1 MIDLDKLNDS
11 QRRIAEKII
20 ATATE
25 QGVDP
30 QLALAVA
37 KVESGFSQAAKG
49 SSGEIGVMQ
58 LMPATAKSLGVNPK
72 SLDENIFGGVTY
84 LKQMLDLT
92 GGDVRKALV
101 GYNGGPGLA
110 KMENPPNMGYADKV
124 NEVYPF
130 DAVGQARR
138 LKQQVEGGVIPVKQE
153 VQESQETELPES
165 DAASEARRLAQQID
179 QMQINYPDDPAIGRA
194 MSAAAGAPAGGLLS
208 GAGEVV
214 KRGMQQKRFNAFQEA
229 QRAARDQNLAR
240 VAQGM
245 TPGEKWASKVTG
257 YVKPGVETVSEAA
270 TDYRRAMPQGKIS
283 GRMARLYG
291 IPGPDEPAQLS
302 QRLIDRAKNAPVMG
316 EVRQGLPTQQPTQQP
331 TRPGGKIS
339 GLFKGSTL
347 GALGGAGAGYSA
359 YDAYDRYMQGDV
371 PGAAL
376 SAIGALGGAASLAP
390 HPVARGV
397 GLATTAAVPFLADL
411 YDRYKPQRTITLPE

>member
-1 MIDLDKLNDS
+1 MVDLDKLNDS

-72 SLDENIFGGVTY
+72 SLDENILGGVTY
-84 LKQMLDLT
+84 LKQMLDVT

-110 KMENPPNMGYADKV
+110 KMENPPNMEYADKV

-138 LKQQVEGGVIPVKQE
+138 LKQQLEGGTIAQPS
-153 VQESQETELPES
+153 QESGQPES
-165 DAASEARRLAQQID
+165 EAVAEARKLAQQID
-179 QMQINYPDDPAIGRA
+179 QMQINTPQDPAIGRA
-194 MSAAAGAPAGGLLS
+194 MSAAAGAPAGALLGGGS
-208 GAGEVV
+208 EAA
-214 KRGMQQKRFNAFQEA
+214 KRSMQQRRFDVFQEA

-245 TPGEKWASKVTG
+245 TSGEKWGSKVTG

-283 GRMARLYG
+283 SRMAKLYG
-291 IPGPDEPAQLS
+291 IPAPGESPQLT

-316 EVRQGLPTQQPTQQP
+316 EPRQGLPVERVE
-331 TRPGGKIS
+331 RPGGRVS
-339 GLFKGSTL
+339 GLLKGSTL

-359 YDAYDRYMQGDV
+359 YDAYDRYMQGDI

-376 SAIGALGGAASLAP
+376 SAIGALGGAAGLVP
-390 HPVARGV
+390 HPLTRGV
-397 GLATTAAVPFLADL
+397 GLATTAAVPALTEL

>member
-1 MIDLDKLNDS
+1 MVDLEKLNES
-11 QRRIAEKII
+11 QRRIADKVVK
-20 ATATE
+20 AAE
-25 QGVDP
+25 QEGVDP

-37 KVESGFSQAAKG
+37 QVESGFSQAAKSNKG
-49 SSGEIGVMQ
+49 AIGVMQ
-58 LMPATAKSLGVNPK
+58 LMPATAKGLGVNPK
-72 SLDENIFGGVTY
+72 KMDDNIRGGVMY
-84 LKQMLDLT
+84 LKEMLDLT

-101 GYNGGPGLA
+101 GYNGGPKFA
-110 KMENPPNMGYADKV
+110 KMDNPPNMSYADEV
-124 NEVYPF
+124 NSVYPF
-130 DAVGQARR
+130 DTVGQARM
-138 LKQQVEGGVIPVKQE
+138 LKQQLEGGVMPVSKE
-153 VQESQETELPES
+153 AEPSES

-179 QMQINYPDDPAIGRA
+179 QMQINYPDDPAVGRA
-194 MSAAAGAPAGGLLS
+194 MSAAAGTIAGSLLGGGS
-208 GAGEVV
+208 EAA
-214 KRGMQQKRFNAFQEA
+214 KRSMQQRRFDASQEA
-229 QRAARDQNLAR
+229 QRAARDQNLAKL
-240 VAQGM
+240 AA

-316 EVRQGLPTQQPTQQP
+316 EPRQGLPTQQP

-339 GLFKGSTL
+339 GLLKGSTL

-359 YDAYDRYMQGDV
+359 YDAYDRYMQGDI

-376 SAIGALGGAASLAP
+376 SAIGALGGAASLVP
-390 HPVARGV
+390 HPVTRGV
-397 GLATTAAVPFLADL
+397 GLATTAAVPALTEL

>member
-37 KVESGFSQAAKG
+37 RVESGFSQAARGKD
-49 SSGEIGVMQ
+49 GEIGVMQ
-58 LMPATAKSLGVNPK
+58 LMPNTAKGLGVNPNN
-72 SLDENIFGGVTY
+72 LDDNIRGGVTY
-84 LKQMLDLT
+84 LKQMLDLSE
-92 GGDVRKALV
+92 GDVRKALV
-101 GYNGGPGLA
+101 GYNGGPGKV
-110 KMENPPNMGYADKV
+110 KMENPPNMGYADLI
-124 NEVYPF
+124 NDVYPF

-138 LKQQVEGGVIPVKQE
+138 LKQQIDGVIPVKQE
-153 VQESQETELPES
+153 VQESQETDLPES

-179 QMQINYPDDPAIGRA
+179 QMQINYPDDPAVGRA

-240 VAQGM
+240 VADGM
-245 TPGEKWASKVTG
+245 TSGEKWATKTTG
-257 YVKPGVETVSEAA
+257 YVKPGVQTTVEAA

-283 GRMARLYG
+283 GRMAKLYG

-316 EVRQGLPTQQPTQQP
+316 EVRQGLPTQQPIQQP

-390 HPVARGV
+390 HPIARGV

>member
-11 QRRIAEKII
+11 QRRIAEKVI

-49 SSGEIGVMQ
+49 SKGEIGVMQ

-72 SLDENIFGGVTY
+72 SLDENISGGVTY

-110 KMENPPNMGYADKV
+110 KMENPPNMDYADKI

-153 VQESQETELPES
+153 AQETELPES

-179 QMQINYPDDPAIGRA
+179 QTQINYPDDPAIGRA
-194 MSAAAGAPAGGLLS
+194 MYAAAGAPAGGLLS

-240 VAQGM
+240 VADGM
-245 TPGEKWASKVTG
+245 TSGAKWGSKVTG
-257 YVKPGVETVSEAA
+257 YVKPGVQTVSEAA

-283 GRMARLYG
+283 GRMAKLYG
-291 IPGPDEPAQLS
+291 IPGPDESPQLS
-302 QRLIDRAKNAPVMG
+302 QRLIDRAKNAPVVG
-316 EVRQGLPTQQPTQQP
+316 EVRQGLPTQAP
-331 TRPGGKIS
+331 TRPGGRVA
-339 GLFKGSTL
+339 GLFKGSAL

-359 YDAYDRYMQGDV
+359 YDAYDRYMQGDI

-376 SAIGALGGAASLAP
+376 SAIGALGGAAGLVP
-390 HPVARGV
+390 HPLTRGV
-397 GLATTAAVPFLADL
+397 GLATTAAVPFLTDL

>member
-1 MIDLDKLNDS
+1 MVDLDKLNES
-11 QRRIAEKII
+11 QRRIADKVIK
-20 ATATE
+20 AAE
-25 QGVDP
+25 QEGVDP

-37 KVESGFSQAAKG
+37 QVESKFSQAAKSDKG
-49 SSGEIGVMQ
+49 AIGVMQ
-58 LMPATAKSLGVNPK
+58 LMPATAKGLGVDPK
-72 SLDENIFGGVTY
+72 KMDDNIRGGVMY
-84 LKQMLDLT
+84 LKEMLDLT

-101 GYNGGPGLA
+101 GYNGGPRLA
-110 KMENPPNMGYADKV
+110 KMDNPPNMSYADEV
-124 NEVYPF
+124 NSVYPF
-130 DAVGQARR
+130 DAVGQARL
-138 LKQQVEGGVIPVKQE
+138 LKQQLEGGVMPVKQE
-153 VQESQETELPES
+153 AEPPETE
-165 DAASEARRLAQQID
+165 AALEARRLAQQID
-179 QMQINYPDDPAIGRA
+179 QMQINYPDDPAVGRA
-194 MSAAAGAPAGGLLS
+194 MSAAAGSVAGSLLGGGS
-208 GAGEVV
+208 EAA
-214 KRGMQQKRFNAFQEA
+214 KRGLQQRRFDAFQEA

-316 EVRQGLPTQQPTQQP
+316 EVRQGLPTQQPT
-331 TRPGGKIS
+331 RPGGKIS
-339 GLFKGSTL
+339 GLFKGSAL

-359 YDAYDRYMQGDV
+359 YDAYDRYMQGDI

-376 SAIGALGGAASLAP
+376 SAIGALGGAASLVP
-390 HPVARGV
+390 HPVARGA
-397 GLATTAAVPFLADL
+397 GLATTAAVPFLTDL

>member
-1 MIDLDKLNDS
+1 MVDLDKLNES
-11 QRRIAEKII
+11 QRRIADKVIK
-20 ATATE
+20 AAE
-25 QGVDP
+25 QEGVDP

-37 KVESGFSQAAKG
+37 QVESKFSQAAKSDKG
-49 SSGEIGVMQ
+49 AIGVMQ
-58 LMPATAKSLGVNPK
+58 LMPATAKGLGVDPK
-72 SLDENIFGGVTY
+72 KMDDNIRGGVMY
-84 LKQMLDLT
+84 LKEMLDLT

-101 GYNGGPGLA
+101 GYNGGPRLA
-110 KMENPPNMGYADKV
+110 KMDNPPNMSYADEV
-124 NEVYPF
+124 NSVYPF
-130 DAVGQARR
+130 DAVGQARL
-138 LKQQVEGGVIPVKQE
+138 LKQQLEGGVMPVKQE
-153 VQESQETELPES
+153 AEPPETE
-165 DAASEARRLAQQID
+165 AALEARRLAQQID
-179 QMQINYPDDPAIGRA
+179 QMQINYPDDPAVGRA
-194 MSAAAGAPAGGLLS
+194 MSAAAGSVAGSLLGGGS
-208 GAGEVV
+208 EAA
-214 KRGMQQKRFNAFQEA
+214 KRGLQQRRFDAFQEA

-245 TPGEKWASKVTG
+245 TPGEKWGSKVTG

-316 EVRQGLPTQQPTQQP
+316 EVRQGLPTQQPT
-331 TRPGGKIS
+331 RPGGKIS
-339 GLFKGSTL
+339 GLFKGSAL

-359 YDAYDRYMQGDV
+359 YDAYDRYMQGDI

-376 SAIGALGGAASLAP
+376 SAIGALGGAAGLVP
-390 HPVARGV
+390 HPLTRGV
-397 GLATTAAVPFLADL
+397 GLATTAAVPFLTDL

>member
-1 MIDLDKLNDS
+1 MVDLDKLNDS

-72 SLDENIFGGVTY
+72 SLDENISGGVTY

-110 KMENPPNMGYADKV
+110 KMENPPNMDYADKV

-138 LKQQVEGGVIPVKQE
+138 LKQQLEGNIIPVAQP
-153 VQESQETELPES
+153 SQEGEQPETEATL
-165 DAASEARRLAQQID
+165 EARRLAQQID
-179 QMQINYPDDPAIGRA
+179 QMQINTPQDPAIGRA
-194 MSAAAGAPAGGLLS
+194 MSAAAGAPAGALLGGGS
-208 GAGEVV
+208 EAA
-214 KRGMQQKRFNAFQEA
+214 KRSMQQRRFDVFQEA

-245 TPGEKWASKVTG
+245 TPGEKWGSKVTG

-283 GRMARLYG
+283 SRMAKLYG
-291 IPGPDEPAQLS
+291 IPAPGESPQLS

-316 EVRQGLPTQQPTQQP
+316 EPRQGLPVERVE
-331 TRPGGKIS
+331 RPGGRVS
-339 GLFKGSTL
+339 GLLKGSTL

-359 YDAYDRYMQGDV
+359 YDAYDRYMQGDI

-376 SAIGALGGAASLAP
+376 SAIGALGGAAGLVP
-390 HPVARGV
+390 HPLTRGV
-397 GLATTAAVPFLADL
+397 GLATTAAVPALTEL

>member
-1 MIDLDKLNDS
+1 MIDLDKLNES
-11 QRRIAEKII
+11 QRRIADKVV
-20 ATATE
+20 ASATE

-37 KVESGFSQAAKG
+37 SVESGFSQAAKSPAG
-49 SSGEIGVMQ
+49 AIGVMQ
-58 LMPATAKSLGVNPK
+58 LMPATAKGLGVNPK
-72 SLDENIFGGVTY
+72 KMDDNIRGGVMY
-84 LKQMLDLT
+84 LKEMLDLT

-101 GYNGGPGLA
+101 GYNGGPKLA
-110 KMENPPNMGYADKV
+110 KMDNPPNMDYADKI

-130 DAVGQARR
+130 DAVGQARL
-138 LKQQVEGGVIPVKQE
+138 LKQQLEGGVMPAKQE
-153 VQESQETELPES
+153 AELPES
-165 DAASEARRLAQQID
+165 EAVAEARRLAQQVD
-179 QMQINYPDDPAIGRA
+179 QMQINQPDDPAIGRA
-194 MSAAAGAPAGGLLS
+194 MSAAAGAPAGALLS
-208 GAGEVV
+208 GIGADV
-214 KRGMQQKRFNAFQEA
+214 KRGMQQRRFDAFQES

-240 VAQGM
+240 VAQG

-283 GRMARLYG
+283 GRMAKLYG

-316 EVRQGLPTQQPTQQP
+316 EPRQGLPVERAA
-331 TRPGGKIS
+331 RPS
-339 GLFKGSTL
+339 GRMTGMLKGTAM

-359 YDAYDRYMQGDV
+359 YDAYDRYMQGDY

-390 HPVARGV
+390 FPLARGV
-397 GLATTAAVPFLADL
+397 GLATTAAVPALTEL
-411 YDRYKPQRTITLPE
+411 YDRFKPQRTITLSE

>member
-1 MIDLDKLNDS
+1 MVDLDKLNES
-11 QRRIAEKII
+11 QRRIADKVIK
-20 ATATE
+20 AAE
-25 QGVDP
+25 QEGVDP

-37 KVESGFSQAAKG
+37 QVESKFSQAAKSDKG
-49 SSGEIGVMQ
+49 AIGVMQ
-58 LMPATAKSLGVNPK
+58 LMPATAKGLGVDPK
-72 SLDENIFGGVTY
+72 KMDDNIRGGVMY
-84 LKQMLDLT
+84 LKEMLDLT

-101 GYNGGPGLA
+101 GYNGGPKLA
-110 KMENPPNMGYADKV
+110 KMDNPPNMSYADEV
-124 NEVYPF
+124 NSVYPF
-130 DAVGQARR
+130 DAVGQARF
-138 LKQQVEGGVIPVKQE
+138 LKQQLEGGVMPVKQA
-153 VQESQETELPES
+153 ESEPPETE
-165 DAASEARRLAQQID
+165 AALEARRLAQQID
-179 QMQINYPDDPAIGRA
+179 QMQINYPDDPAVGRA
-194 MSAAAGAPAGGLLS
+194 MSAAAGTVAGGLLGGGS
-208 GAGEVV
+208 EAA
-214 KRGMQQKRFNAFQEA
+214 KRGLQQRRFDAFQEA

-316 EVRQGLPTQQPTQQP
+316 EVRQGLPTQQPT
-331 TRPGGKIS
+331 RPGGKIS
-339 GLFKGSTL
+339 GLFKGSAL

-359 YDAYDRYMQGDV
+359 YDAYDRYMQGDI

-376 SAIGALGGAASLAP
+376 SAIGALGGAAGLVP
-390 HPVARGV
+390 HPVTRGV
-397 GLATTAAVPFLADL
+397 GLATTAAVPFLTEL

>member
-1 MIDLDKLNDS
+1 MIDLDKLNES
-11 QRRIAEKII
+11 QRRIADKVV
-20 ATATE
+20 ASATE

-37 KVESGFSQAAKG
+37 SVESGFSQAAKSPAG
-49 SSGEIGVMQ
+49 AIGVMQ
-58 LMPATAKSLGVNPK
+58 LMPATAKGLGVNPK
-72 SLDENIFGGVTY
+72 KMDDNIRGGVMY
-84 LKQMLDLT
+84 LKEMLDLT

-101 GYNGGPGLA
+101 GYNGGPKLA
-110 KMENPPNMGYADKV
+110 KMDNPPNMDYADKI

-130 DAVGQARR
+130 DAVGQARL
-138 LKQQVEGGVIPVKQE
+138 LKQQLEGGVMPAKQE
-153 VQESQETELPES
+153 AELPES
-165 DAASEARRLAQQID
+165 EAVAEARRLAQQVD
-179 QMQINYPDDPAIGRA
+179 QMQINQPDDPAIGRA
-194 MSAAAGAPAGGLLS
+194 MSAAAGAPAGALLS
-208 GAGEVV
+208 GVGADV
-214 KRGMQQKRFNAFQEA
+214 KRGMQQRRFDAFQES

-240 VAQGM
+240 IAQG

-283 GRMARLYG
+283 GRMAKLYG

-316 EVRQGLPTQQPTQQP
+316 EPRQGLPVERAA
-331 TRPGGKIS
+331 RPS
-339 GLFKGSTL
+339 GRMTGMLKGTAM

-359 YDAYDRYMQGDV
+359 YDAYDRYMQGDY

-390 HPVARGV
+390 FPLARGV
-397 GLATTAAVPFLADL
+397 GLATTAAVPALTEL
-411 YDRYKPQRTITLPE
+411 YDRFKPQRTITLSE

>member
-1 MIDLDKLNDS
+1 MVDLDKLNES
-11 QRRIAEKII
+11 QRRIADKVIK
-20 ATATE
+20 AAE
-25 QGVDP
+25 QEGVDP

-37 KVESGFSQAAKG
+37 QVESKFSQAAKSDKG
-49 SSGEIGVMQ
+49 AIGVMQ
-58 LMPATAKSLGVNPK
+58 LMPATAKGLGVDPK
-72 SLDENIFGGVTY
+72 KMDDNIRGGVMY
-84 LKQMLDLT
+84 LKEMLDLT

-101 GYNGGPGLA
+101 GYNGGPRLA
-110 KMENPPNMGYADKV
+110 KMDNPPNMSYADEV
-124 NEVYPF
+124 NSVYPF
-130 DAVGQARR
+130 DAVGQARL
-138 LKQQVEGGVIPVKQE
+138 LKQQLDGGVMPVKQE
-153 VQESQETELPES
+153 AEPPETE
-165 DAASEARRLAQQID
+165 AALEARRLAQQID
-179 QMQINYPDDPAIGRA
+179 QMQINYPDDPAVGRA
-194 MSAAAGAPAGGLLS
+194 MSAAAGSVAGSLLGGGS
-208 GAGEVV
+208 EAA
-214 KRGMQQKRFNAFQEA
+214 KRGLQQRRFDAFQEA

-316 EVRQGLPTQQPTQQP
+316 EVRQGLPTQQPT
-331 TRPGGKIS
+331 RPGGKIS
-339 GLFKGSTL
+339 GLFKGSAL

-359 YDAYDRYMQGDV
+359 YDAYDRYMQGDI

-376 SAIGALGGAASLAP
+376 SAIGALGGAASLVP
-390 HPVARGV
+390 HPVARGA
-397 GLATTAAVPFLADL
+397 GLATTAAVPFLTEL